1 MKYFIDTHDK
11 TKGSFPAQELTEEE
25 FFANFDSLD
34 EDGHAIRCLRPR
46 RARKSE
52 GRQGVLLHVRAGRGI
67 NSQGTRSDQFS
78 LQLDH
83 RGETRDRCRYAP
95 SAGGGSAAAEG
106 AITHAAMKGWEWPVR
121 RFRRHPR
128 RC

>member
-34 EDGHAIRCLRPR
+34 EAGTQFGAFGHAAHVNLKDGKAFCFMSGPDEELIRK
-46 RARKSE
+46 A
-52 GRQGVLLHVRAGRGI
+52 HAAI
-67 NSQGTRSDQFS
+67 NFPYE
-78 LQLDH
+78 LDH

-106 AITHAAMKGWEWPVR
+106 AITHAAMKGWELPVR